1 MPAVLWLVLAL
12 VAAFGV
18 VAVSARRARR
28 TLPALEL
35 PPGESLPPTPLQRLA
50 LQSLIA
56 ASGLAAVGAGLVVYL
71 GPQRL
76 SDDTAIRLIVTG
88 LALAALAVAALV
100 PIRAGR
106 WAAADAGR
114 MDERDRAILA
124 GASSSQSGAILITL
138 AVWMI
143 GLAEAFRSAG
153 AVPTVYLFL
162 VFWSCV
168 LINMFALLGGIV
180 LAYRRS

>member
-1 MPAVLWLVLAL
+1 MSAVLWLVLAL
-12 VAAFGV
+12 VATFGV

-35 PPGESLPPTPLQRLA
+35 PPGESLPSTPLQRLA

-56 ASGLAAVGAGLVVYL
+56 ASGLAAAGAGLVAYF
-71 GPQRL
+71 GPQRF
-76 SDDTAIRLIVTG
+76 SDDDVIRLTVTG

-106 WAAADAGR
+106 WAAAGTGR
-114 MDERDRAILA
+114 IDERDRAILA
-124 GASSSQSGAILITL
+124 GASTGQSGAILITL
-138 AVWMI
+138 AAWMI
-143 GLAEAFRSAG
+143 GLAEAFWSAG
-153 AVPTVYLFL
+153 AVPTIYLFL

-168 LINMFALLGGIV
+168 LINLFALLGGIV